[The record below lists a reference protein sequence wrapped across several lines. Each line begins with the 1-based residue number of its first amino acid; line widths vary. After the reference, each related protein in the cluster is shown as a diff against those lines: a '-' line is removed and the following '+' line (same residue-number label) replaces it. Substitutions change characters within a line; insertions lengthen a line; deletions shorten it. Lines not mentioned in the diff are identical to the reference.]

1 MLLHC
6 ESSCCDVWCSSAFS
20 RFMCFSLVSRVTNF
34 LYIFFVTRFFN
45 PNEMREENAVMQ
57 RWCGRQSHSSRKPRL
72 HLHTLQHAKELR
84 FSWLCAAFITSDVV
98 DRYFCG
104 FLAFPHF
111 LILYSLRLLLY
122 FLRSLTPSSHY
133 DSFLRSK
140 GDPTDRVCESIPYFR
155 ALCESQHF
163 ISFNED

>member
-1 MLLHC
+1 MFDVLLHSHDLC
-6 ESSCCDVWCSSAFS
+6 VLVWFRESQ
-20 RFMCFSLVSRVTNF
+20 
-34 LYIFFVTRFFN
+34 IFFSVFLLLVASTR
-45 PNEMREENAVMQ
+45 MRRENAVMQ

-72 HLHTLQHAKELR
+72 HLHSLQHAKELR

-133 DSFLRSK
+133 DSLFCGRK
-140 GDPTDRVCESIPYFR
+140 TQPTGCV
-155 ALCESQHF
+155 SQSCVF
-163 ISFNED
+163 EPCVSLNISFHSMKIKFER